1 MPGTN
6 NSLYS
11 SQGGEAVLKDSW
23 QFSRSRSKSEK
34 FLEGAIDL
42 HVHPGPHLFS
52 SPRSTDPIKTAIEAR
67 DAGMRAF
74 AIMDVF
80 NMSVGTAWMVQQ
92 VVEGIE
98 VYGGI
103 ILNTVFGGMNPRAV
117 KTAIYY
123 GSGARY
129 VTFGAHSTYYQAYKE
144 GRYDDDGKWILL
156 REKYPKFVTEELDR
170 CVRIPE
176 GEPTPELKEILE
188 VIAANPQ
195 VYLETGH
202 VSNQEA
208 FRLLE
213 LGKQYGIKKLV
224 VSNAVVE
231 NMTDA
236 EIQKAIDMGA
246 WIERLLAAHTHTT
259 PIPKTHYYVEPEYR
273 AMDEGLQS
281 TTHGG
286 VARVAEQIKKFGADH
301 FFIGT
306 DFGVYTLPTPV
317 EGFREFI
324 ACLMDLGL
332 SDEEI
337 RKVSSINPGKLV
349 DLND

>member
-1 MPGTN
+1 MST
-6 NSLYS
+6 S
-11 SQGGEAVLKDSW
+11 STW
-23 QFSRSRSKSEK
+23 QTGRSRSKSEK

-42 HVHPGPHLFS
+42 HVHPGPHLIS

-80 NMSVGTAWMVQQ
+80 NMSVGTAWMVKQ

-117 KTAIYY
+117 KTAVYY

-129 VTFGAHSTYYQAYKE
+129 VTFGAHSTYYQASKE
-144 GRYDDDGKWILL
+144 GRYEDGKWILL
-156 REKYPKFVTEELDR
+156 QDKYPKFVTEELDR
-170 CVRIPE
+170 CIRIPE
-176 GEPTPELKEILE
+176 GEPDENLTEILE

-195 VYLETGH
+195 IYMETGH
-202 VSNQEA
+202 VSNAEA
-208 FRLLE
+208 FRLIE
-213 LGKQYGIKKLV
+213 LAKRFGIKKVV

-231 NMTDA
+231 NFSDA
-236 EIQKAIDMGA
+236 EMQRAIDSGA
-246 WIERLLAAHTHTT
+246 VIERLLAAHTHTT

-281 TTHGG
+281 STSGG
-286 VARVAEQIKKFGADH
+286 VAKVADQIRRFGADH
-301 FFIGT
+301 FIIGT

-337 RKVSSINPGKLV
+337 RKVSSVNPGRLV
-349 DLND
+349 DLKD

>member
-1 MPGTN
+1 M
-6 NSLYS
+6 
-11 SQGGEAVLKDSW
+11 
-23 QFSRSRSKSEK
+23 
-34 FLEGAIDL
+34 
-42 HVHPGPHLFS
+42 
-52 SPRSTDPIKTAIEAR
+52 
-67 DAGMRAF
+67 
-74 AIMDVF
+74 
-80 NMSVGTAWMVQQ
+80 
-92 VVEGIE
+92 
-98 VYGGI
+98 
-103 ILNTVFGGMNPRAV
+103 
-117 KTAIYY
+117 
-123 GSGARY
+123 
-129 VTFGAHSTYYQAYKE
+129 
-144 GRYDDDGKWILL
+144 
-156 REKYPKFVTEELDR
+156 
-170 CVRIPE
+170 
-176 GEPTPELKEILE
+176 
-188 VIAANPQ
+188 
-195 VYLETGH
+195 YLETGH

-236 EIQKAIDMGA
+236 EIEKAIGMGA

-286 VARVAEQIKKFGADH
+286 VAKVAEQIKKFGADH

-332 SDEEI
+332 TDEEI

>member
-1 MPGTN
+1 M
-6 NSLYS
+6 S
-11 SQGGEAVLKDSW
+11 KDSW
-23 QFSRSRSKSEK
+23 QIGRSKSKSEK

-52 SPRSTDPIKTAIEAR
+52 SPRSTDPIKNAIEAR
-67 DAGMRAF
+67 EAGMRGF
-74 AIMDVF
+74 AIKDVF
-80 NMSVGTAWMVQQ
+80 NMSVGIAWMVQQ

-103 ILNTVFGGMNPRAV
+103 ILNTVYGGMNPRAV
-117 KTAIYY
+117 KTAIHY

-129 VTFGAHSTYYQAYKE
+129 VSFGAHSTCYQASKE
-144 GRYDDDGKWILL
+144 GRYDENGEWILL
-156 REKYPKFVTEELDR
+156 REKYPKFVTEELSR
-170 CVRIPE
+170 CIRIPE
-176 GEPTPELKEILE
+176 EEPTSELKEILE
-188 VIAANPQ
+188 IVAANPQ

-208 FRLLE
+208 FRILE
-213 LGKQYGIKKLV
+213 LGKQYGIKKMV

-231 NMTDA
+231 NMNDS
-236 EIQKAIDMGA
+236 EIQRAINMGA

-259 PIPKTHYYVEPEYR
+259 TIPKTHYYVEPEYR

-281 TTHGG
+281 VTQGG
-286 VARVAEQIKKFGADH
+286 VANIARQIRKFGADH
-301 FFIGT
+301 FIIGT
-306 DFGVYTLPTPV
+306 DFGVYTLPPPV
-317 EGFREFI
+317 EGLREFI

-332 SDEEI
+332 TDEEI

-349 DLND
+349 NMND